1 MKIGRLLSLTL
12 IGIVCGLFM
21 TWMQTFIGSSQAVE
35 NVSNIPQ
42 EQSETRDNL
51 FAGWLENNKG
61 FQKPSDK
68 ELEQSLTPVQFDV
81 TREDGTERS
90 FKNEYWDNK
99 ESGIYVDIVSG
110 EPLFSST
117 DKFKSGTGWPSFT
130 RAISENAMIKK
141 SDRSL
146 FGVRT
151 ELRSSVAD
159 NHLGHIFDDGP
170 APTGK
175 RYCINSASLRF
186 IPKEKLEVEGYGEFV
201 SLFNEKQE

>member
-1 MKIGRLLSLTL
+1 MKLGKL
-12 IGIVCGLFM
+12 ISITAGAIFVGSFFLG
-21 TWMQTFIGSSQAVE
+21 MQASSEPAQMAE
-35 NVSNIPQ
+35 NITSS
-42 EQSETRDNL
+42 SEGDQL
-51 FAGWLENNKG
+51 FAVWLEKNKG
-61 FQKPSDK
+61 FQKPSDN
-68 ELEQSLTPVQFDV
+68 ELKQSLTPLQFDV
-81 TREDGTERS
+81 TQEEGTERS

-99 ESGIYVDIVSG
+99 QSGIYVDVVSG
-110 EPLFSST
+110 EPLFSSI

-141 SDRSL
+141 EDRHL

-186 IPKEKLEVEGYGEFV
+186 IPAKNLEAEGYGEFV
-201 SLFNEKQE
+201 SLFNEKQ

>member
-1 MKIGRLLSLTL
+1 MKIGRLLSLIL
-12 IGIVCGLFM
+12 LGVVSGLFM
-21 TWMQTFIGSSQAVE
+21 IWMQNFNGSSHAVE
-35 NVSNIPQ
+35 NVSGIPQ
-42 EQSETRDNL
+42 ELNATRDNL
-51 FAGWLENNKG
+51 FADWLENNKG
-61 FQKPSDK
+61 FQKPTDK
-68 ELEQSLTPVQFDV
+68 ELEQSLTTEQFNV
-81 TREDGTERS
+81 TQEDGTERS

-146 FGVRT
+146 LGVRT

-186 IPKEKLEVEGYGEFV
+186 IPKEKLETEGYGEFL
-201 SLFNEKQE
+201 SLFD

>member
-1 MKIGRLLSLTL
+1 MKISKW
-12 IGIVCGLFM
+12 ISISAGIV
-21 TWMQTFIGSSQAVE
+21 FIGSFLLGMQVSSEPALTPE
-35 NVSNIPQ
+35 NITLS
-42 EQSETRDNL
+42 SEGDEL
-51 FAGWLENNKG
+51 FAAWLDKNKG
-61 FQKPSDK
+61 FQKPSNK
-68 ELEQSLTPVQFDV
+68 ELKQSLTPLQYDV
-81 TREDGTERS
+81 TQEEGTERS

-99 ESGIYVDIVSG
+99 QSGIYVDVVSG

-141 SDRSL
+141 EDRHL
-146 FGVRT
+146 FGART

-159 NHLGHIFDDGP
+159 NHLGHVFDDGP

-186 IPKEKLEVEGYGEFV
+186 IPAENLKAEGYGEFV
-201 SLFNEKQE
+201 SLFNEE

>member
-1 MKIGRLLSLTL
+1 MKAGKWISITA
-12 IGIVCGLFM
+12 GIFFAGSFIFG
-21 TWMQTFIGSSQAVE
+21 MQAASESVQTAENIFYSSVGDQ
-35 NVSNIPQ
+35 
-42 EQSETRDNL
+42 L
-51 FAGWLENNKG
+51 FAVWLEKNKG
-61 FQKPSDK
+61 YKKPSN
-68 ELEQSLTPVQFDV
+68 ETLRQSLTSLQYDV
-81 TREDGTERS
+81 TQEEGTELS

-99 ESGIYVDIVSG
+99 RSGIYVDVVSG

-117 DKFKSGTGWPSFT
+117 DKFKSGTGWPSFI
-130 RAISENAMIKK
+130 RAISEKAMTKK
-141 SDRSL
+141 SDQGF

-186 IPKEKLEVEGYGEFV
+186 IPEENLETEGYGEFV
-201 SLFNEKQE
+201 SLFK